1 MARRNKSSPIE
12 DLMKAPWWIS
22 AILAVISYLCLK
34 FLVPSMLQS
43 RADLLSQSLAK
54 TLPSFAPLVLLVF
67 VFTGIISVILSVIK
81 RKKED
86 ENVGRKRELFERQKN
101 LPDISALKWRE
112 FEEVIGEAYKKQ
124 GYQVEERGGNKP
136 DGGIDLILRKRD
148 ETVLVQCKH
157 WEAEQVGVKIVREL
171 YGVVAAEGAT
181 KGIVVTT
188 GYFTR
193 DAEIFAH
200 RKPLL
205 LIRGNELSRLIEEG
219 QKALISKSAK
229 TSNRRP

>member
-1 MARRNKSSPIE
+1 MARRNESSLIE
-12 DLMKAPWWIS
+12 DMMKAPWWIS
-22 AILAVISYLCLK
+22 AILAVISYLGLK

-43 RADLLSQSLAK
+43 RADLLSQGLAK
-54 TLPSFAPLVLLVF
+54 AAPSFAPIVLLVF
-67 VFTGIISVILSVIK
+67 GFTGIVSLILGVI
-81 RKKED
+81 RKKKEAQSS
-86 ENVGRKRELFERQKN
+86 VRKRELFERQKN

-112 FEEVIGEAYKKQ
+112 FEEFIGEAYKRQ
-124 GYQVEERGGNKP
+124 GYQVEERGGNEP
-136 DGGIDLILRKRD
+136 DGGIDLILRKKG
-148 ETVLVQCKH
+148 EMVLVQCKH

-171 YGVVAAEGAT
+171 YGVVASEGAT

-200 RKPLL
+200 GKPLL

-219 QKALISKSAK
+219 QESLISKSAR
-229 TSNRRP
+229 TSNRCP

>member
-1 MARRNKSSPIE
+1 MARRNENSLIE
-12 DLMKAPWWIS
+12 DLTKAPWWIS
-22 AILAVISYLCLK
+22 AILAVISYIGLK
-34 FLVPSMLQS
+34 FLAPYMLES
-43 RADLLSQSLAK
+43 RADLLSHSLA
-54 TLPSFAPLVLLVF
+54 TAAPSLAALVSLVF
-67 VFTGIISVILSVIK
+67 VFTGTISVILNVFK

-86 ENVGRKRELFERQKN
+86 ENAGRKRELFKRQKN
-101 LPDISALKWRE
+101 LPDISALKWQE
-112 FEEVIGEAYKKQ
+112 FEEVIGEAYKRQ
-124 GYQVEERGGNKP
+124 GYQVEERGGNEP
-136 DGGIDLILRKRD
+136 DGGIDLILRKKG
-148 ETVLVQCKH
+148 EMVLVQCKH

-200 RKPLL
+200 GKPLL
-205 LIRGNELSRLIEEG
+205 LIRGNELSRLIEGG

>member
-1 MARRNKSSPIE
+1 MPRRNESSLIE
-12 DLMKAPWWIS
+12 TLMMAPWWIS
-22 AILAVISYLCLK
+22 AILAAVSYFGLM
-34 FLVPSMLQS
+34 FLVPSILQD
-43 RADLLSQSLAK
+43 RAGILNQGLAKAAPSLAP
-54 TLPSFAPLVLLVF
+54 LFALIF
-67 VFTGIISVILSVIK
+67 VFTGIVSVIVGVIK
-81 RKKED
+81 KKKED
-86 ENVGRKRELFERQKN
+86 QNAGRKRKLFERQKT
-101 LPDISALKWRE
+101 LPDINALKWQE
-112 FEEVIGEAYKKQ
+112 FEEVIGEAYKRQ
-124 GYQVEERGGNKP
+124 GYQVEERGGSQP

-181 KGIVVTT
+181 KGIIVTT

-200 RKPLL
+200 GKPLL

-219 QKALISKSAK
+219 QKSLLSKS
-229 TSNRRP
+229 SRPSDRRQ

>member
-1 MARRNKSSPIE
+1 MARRNESSLIE

-22 AILAVISYLCLK
+22 AILAVISYLGLK
-34 FLVPSMLQS
+34 FLVPSILQD
-43 RADLLSQSLAK
+43 RAGLLSQGLAKAAPSLA
-54 TLPSFAPLVLLVF
+54 ALVSLGF

-86 ENVGRKRELFERQKN
+86 GNAGRKRELFKRQKS

-112 FEEVIGEAYKKQ
+112 FEEVIGEAYKRQ
-124 GYQVEERGGNKP
+124 GYQVEERGGNEP
-136 DGGIDLILRKRD
+136 DGGIDLILRKKG
-148 ETVLVQCKH
+148 EMGLVQCKH

-200 RKPLL
+200 GKPLL

-229 TSNRRP
+229 ISNRRP

>member
-1 MARRNKSSPIE
+1 MARRNESSLIE
-12 DLMKAPWWIS
+12 DMTKAPWWIS
-22 AILAVISYLCLK
+22 AILAVISYLGLK

-43 RADLLSQSLAK
+43 RADLLSQGLAK
-54 TLPSFAPLVLLVF
+54 AAPSFAPLVSLVF
-67 VFTGIISVILSVIK
+67 VFTAVMSVIVGVIK
-81 RKKED
+81 KKKE
-86 ENVGRKRELFERQKN
+86 EQISGRKRELFERQKS

-112 FEEVIGEAYKKQ
+112 FEEFIGEAYRRQ
-124 GYQVEERGGNKP
+124 GYQVEQRGGNEP
-136 DGGIDLILRKRD
+136 DGGIDLILRKKG
-148 ETVLVQCKH
+148 EMVLVQCKH

-181 KGIVVTT
+181 KGIIVTT

-200 RKPLL
+200 GKPLL

-219 QKALISKSAK
+219 QKSLISKSAK

>member
-1 MARRNKSSPIE
+1 MARRNESSLIE

-22 AILAVISYLCLK
+22 AILAGISYLCLK
-34 FLVPSMLQS
+34 FLVPSILQNS
-43 RADLLSQSLAK
+43 AGLLNQGLAKAAPSLAAIV
-54 TLPSFAPLVLLVF
+54 SLVF
-67 VFTGIISVILSVIK
+67 VFTGILSVIK

-86 ENVGRKRELFERQKN
+86 ENAGRKRELFKRQKS

-112 FEEVIGEAYKKQ
+112 FEEVIGEAYKRQ
-124 GYQVEERGGNKP
+124 GYQVEERGGNEP
-136 DGGIDLILRKRD
+136 DGGIDFILRKKG
-148 ETVLVQCKH
+148 EMVLVQCKH

-200 RKPLL
+200 GKPLL

-229 TSNRRP
+229 TSTRRP